1 MLVHNNITVGT
12 TPTLLFT
19 LPKSAA
25 YVAVSIQNRDSAA
38 IYVGDSAITVSS
50 GANGGHYIAPTTGT
64 FQIWASGGDKI
75 YGISS
80 AGTSTGAVSVL
91 YSYVPSDIL

>member
-1 MLVHNNITVGT
+1 MALIHANITVGT
-12 TPTLLFT
+12 TPTPLVT
-19 LPKSAA
+19 LPNGVG

-38 IYVGDSAITVSS
+38 VYVGDSAITVAS
-50 GANGGHYIAPTTGT
+50 GANGGHLIAATSGT
-64 FQIWASGGDKI
+64 FQIWLHGNETI

-91 YSYVPSDIL
+91 YSA